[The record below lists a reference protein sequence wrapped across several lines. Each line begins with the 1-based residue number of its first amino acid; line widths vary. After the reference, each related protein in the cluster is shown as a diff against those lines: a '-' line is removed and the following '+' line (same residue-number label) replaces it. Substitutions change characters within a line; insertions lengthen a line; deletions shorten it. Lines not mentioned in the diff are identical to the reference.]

1 MTTNGTNPGMSVED
15 YENMAV
21 QKSNVAKRVAAGAAV
36 FVGGAAVAGGAAYAA
51 NQNDNQTDETPL
63 TEQDIVNGAGVG
75 ETYKQETE
83 ETTQEHI
90 VYVEKPQPQPQ
101 HNDNTSEDETSI
113 TWDNTTDYYVD
124 GEKQGSIEEGTIDG
138 HKFALVDTTG
148 DNHANYLAI
157 DMNDNGQF
165 EDDEIIAYTP
175 EDHVHMGHDTAHTT
189 EKHYESN
196 GEEDVYYSEGSH
208 GQNINDI
215 AENNNGKSD
224 DMIHNN
230 FEDEKTGEEY
240 SGDYAENNPDYNPD
254 ADVDY
259 SEHNDNY
266 LAENDKYD
274 DDENDMEY
282 TAGLN
287 IDDQDDEKL
296 GYDIEVENNDNEL
309 AYGSVDD
316 VEDTNDNELAYGS
329 VDDVVEDDDND
340 MAYEEPA
347 DEEPDSYDSMTGG
360 DEFLG

>member
-90 VYVEKPQPQPQ
+90 VYVEKPQPQ

-196 GEEDVYYSEGSH
+196 GEEEVYYSEGSH

-316 VEDTNDNELAYGS
+316 V
-329 VDDVVEDDDND
+329 VEDDGND